1 MPWCL
6 GVAKARFHGSFPAF
20 SCYICL
26 AVFLAILAVFLR
38 FQKISGGS
46 PWRVCPSLLGYPI
59 FRQIQIKPLNWYVML
74 PGGPAVVTEGYFKG
88 LRLTAGRRP
97 SNLGTML
104 ALCWAYV
111 GLSWAYVGPC

>member
-1 MPWCL
+1 MMFRRGEGSL
-6 GVAKARFHGSFPAF
+6 SRFF
-20 SCYICL
+20 SCFFLLYLFSCFSSYISC
-26 AVFLAILAVFLR
+26 FLR

-104 ALCWAYV
+104 ALC
-111 GLSWAYVGPC
+111 